1 MTHPKTSVPW
11 GHDPAARTWN
21 AWDGFGLAATPPA
34 NDLYAAR
41 EKRGEYKDHYL
52 GGRLHNG
59 APFNTLL
66 PIVGQPVGPSLL
78 TRTVGLGSKG
88 DEVAQLQQFL
98 NGRLEPPPG
107 LPDHGFYDERTLV
120 AVKAFQKASGITP
133 TGKVDGKTW
142 FKLLFGGRVAWPDQ
156 PKQTHAPYASSSKH
170 PIASWSVKD
179 KFDVMLI
186 KCGLQLPGDLRFTF
200 QQMVDYGTRQGLAVI
215 LATWSGSLLT
225 NGTEAVDFG
234 LRALL
239 MGHIDVES
247 LDVIEDFNSC
257 LIATS
262 NASQQVHLEH
272 AGTYMAR
279 VITRTGVALFLALVH
294 RVATKNNSPR
304 SDIAAAST
312 ASTGGAAGAPIDMR
326 AGRGDSVAKPAPTT
340 PGSTAQN
347 NKPLTKKAAALAKA
361 RDTATPF
368 TEIC

>member
-11 GHDPAARTWN
+11 GHDPATRTWN
-21 AWDGFGLAATPPA
+21 AWDGCGLAATPPA
-34 NDLYAAR
+34 NDLFAAR

-59 APFNTLL
+59 APVNSLL

-78 TRTVGLGSKG
+78 TRTVGPGSRG
-88 DEVAQLQQFL
+88 DEVMQLQQFL
-98 NGRLEPPPG
+98 NGRLDPPPG
-107 LPDHGFYDERTLV
+107 LPDHGFYDEATLV
-120 AVKAFQKASGITP
+120 AVKAFQRASGITP
-133 TGKVDGKTW
+133 NGKVTSKTW

-156 PKQTHAPYASSSKH
+156 PKKTHAPYASSSKH
-170 PIASWSVKD
+170 PIAAWSVKD

-186 KCGLQLPGDLRFTF
+186 KCGMQLPGDLRFTF
-200 QQMVDYGTRQGLAVI
+200 QQMVDFGTRQGLAVI
-215 LATWSGSLLT
+215 FATWSGSLLT

-234 LRALL
+234 LRAQL
-239 MGHIDVES
+239 MGHIDVEG

-294 RVATKNNSPR
+294 RVATKQDRPFV
-304 SDIAAAST
+304 DIAAAST
-312 ASTGGAAGAPIDMR
+312 ASTIGAAGAPIDMR
-326 AGRGDSVAKPAPTT
+326 AGRGESTPTNAPAKAGPPAPT
-340 PGSTAQN
+340 A
-347 NKPLTKKAAALAKA
+347 KPLSTKAAALAKA
-361 RDTATPF
+361 RDAATPF
-368 TEIC
+368 SEIC